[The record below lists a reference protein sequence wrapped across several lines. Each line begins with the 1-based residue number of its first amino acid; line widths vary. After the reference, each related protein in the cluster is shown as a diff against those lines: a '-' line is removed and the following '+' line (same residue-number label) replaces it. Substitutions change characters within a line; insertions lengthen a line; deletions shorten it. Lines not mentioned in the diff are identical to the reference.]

1 MGPTIFLHPSLL
13 NFLQKKLKK
22 LNESILKSL
31 TFMRKVQSY
40 FGQLRQTQT
49 INLKT
54 NQCTKHIQQGQLIM
68 VNHHAMNKVKQFSQ
82 FINNLLWRIK
92 QSDWLSINFR
102 SKIIYQFFFQTVKS
116 LSFSKSV
123 HPWYKFS
130 FKL

>member
-54 NQCTKHIQQGQLIM
+54 NQCTKHIQQGQIIM

-82 FINNLLWRIK
+82 FINNLL
-92 QSDWLSINFR
+92 
-102 SKIIYQFFFQTVKS
+102 
-116 LSFSKSV
+116 
-123 HPWYKFS
+123 
-130 FKL
+130 